1 MPSDTDPLLPHNEPA
16 PEIVGHGF
24 SRKPI
29 KSYQALNNSNLIEV
43 SSNDEDK
50 TPADRTD
57 TDASPMRT
65 VMTLFIIAIGFAL
78 AITSL
83 ITSRSSGDAQAPVVG
98 PPRTPTII
106 VARVEKILAETP
118 LIDGHND
125 LAIMI
130 RYLYRNNIYDPKF
143 TKPFEEGGMRFH
155 VDLPRLKEGKVGGAF
170 WSAYVGCPANG
181 SDFSDTNYAGAVA
194 ATLSQLDLL
203 QRLMEKYADVF
214 STATFNSSTA
224 AAIFKEQHLLISPF
238 GIEGLHQ
245 IGNSF
250 ANLRLY
256 HSLNVQYAT
265 LTHNCHNIFADAALV
280 TDHEGQVIAAP
291 PLWGG
296 VSDRGQVVVKE
307 MNRLGMIVDLSHVSK
322 DTMLDVLGGRP
333 EKWTGS
339 AAPVI
344 FSHSSAYSLCPHP
357 RNVPDDILELVR
369 ESNSLVMVNFSP
381 DFISCIPSNSLTG
394 IPDFYPP
401 NSTLH
406 QVARHVMYIGAKIG
420 FGHVGL
426 GSDFDGIF
434 ETPKGLEDV
443 SKYPDL
449 VAELLKMGLSDEDA
463 AKVVGGNI
471 LRVSADVS
479 HVAAKMRSD
488 GVLPAEDTIKGLE
501 SDADIA
507 WNSDE

>member
-1 MPSDTDPLLPHNEPA
+1 MPSDTDPLLPYNEPA

-24 SRKPI
+24 SRKS
-29 KSYQALNNSNLIEV
+29 KYSYQALNSSNVVEV
-43 SSNDEDK
+43 SSNDEDE
-50 TPADRTD
+50 TTANRNDADT
-57 TDASPMRT
+57 SPMRT
-65 VMTLFIIAIGFAL
+65 VMTVFIIVIGFAL

-83 ITSRSSGDAQAPVVG
+83 FTSRSSGHDQAPVVG
-98 PPRTPTII
+98 PPKTPITI
-106 VARVEKILAETP
+106 ATRVDKILAETP

-125 LAIMI
+125 FAIVI
-130 RYLYRNNIYDPKF
+130 RYLYHNKIYDPKF

-155 VDLPRLKEGKVGGAF
+155 VDLPRLKEGKLGGAF

-181 SDFSDTNYAGAVA
+181 SDFSHANYAGAVA

-203 QRLMEKYADVF
+203 RRLTEKYADVF
-214 STATFNSSTA
+214 STSTFNSSTA

-280 TDHEGQVIAAP
+280 TDHEGRVIAAP
-291 PLWGG
+291 PRWGG
-296 VSDRGQVVVKE
+296 VSDRGQILVKE

-322 DTMLDVLGGRP
+322 DTMLDALGGRP
-333 EKWTGS
+333 AKWIGS

-344 FSHSSAYSLCPHP
+344 FSHSSAYGLCPHP
-357 RNVPDDILELVR
+357 RNVPDDVLELVR
-369 ESNSLVMVNFSP
+369 KTNSLVMVNFSP
-381 DFISCIPSNSLTG
+381 DFISCIPSTSSTG

-406 QVARHVMYIGAKIG
+406 QVARHVMYIGDKIG
-420 FGHVGL
+420 FEHVGL

-434 ETPKGLEDV
+434 ETPKGLENV

-449 VAELLKMGLSDEDA
+449 VAELLRMGLSDDDA

-479 HVAAKMRSD
+479 GVAAKMHSE
-488 GVLPAEDTIKGLE
+488 GVLPAEDTIE
-501 SDADIA
+501 
-507 WNSDE
+507 

>member
-1 MPSDTDPLLPHNEPA
+1 MPSDTDPLLPYNEPA

-24 SRKPI
+24 SRKSNH
-29 KSYQALNNSNLIEV
+29 SYQALNNSNVIEV

-50 TPADRTD
+50 SPVDRND
-57 TDASPMRT
+57 TDASPMKT
-65 VMTLFIIAIGFAL
+65 VMTVFIIVIGFAL

-83 ITSRSSGDAQAPVVG
+83 FTSRSSGQDQAPVVG
-98 PPRTPTII
+98 PPKTRTTIA
-106 VARVEKILAETP
+106 ARVGRILAETP

-125 LAIMI
+125 LAILI
-130 RYLYRNNIYDPKF
+130 RDHNHNNIYDPEF
-143 TKPFEEGGMRFH
+143 AKPFEEGGMRFH
-155 VDLPRLKEGKVGGAF
+155 VDLPRLKEGKVGGTF

-181 SDFSDTNYAGAVA
+181 SDFSDANYAGAVA

-203 QRLMEKYADVF
+203 RRLMERYEDVF

-224 AAIFKEQHLLISPF
+224 AASFKEQHLLISPF

-280 TDHEGQVIAAP
+280 SDHEGRVIAAAP

-296 VSDRGQVVVKE
+296 VSDRGQILVQE

-322 DTMLDVLGGRP
+322 DTMLDALGGRT

-369 ESNSLVMVNFSP
+369 KSNSLVMVNFSP
-381 DFISCIPSNSLTG
+381 DFISCTPSTSLTG

-406 QVARHVMYIGAKIG
+406 QVARHVMYIGDKIG
-420 FGHVGL
+420 FEHVGF

-434 ETPKGLEDV
+434 ETPEGLEDV

-449 VAELLKMGLSDEDA
+449 VAELLRMGLSDDDA

-479 HVAAKMRSD
+479 RVAAKMQSE
-488 GVLPAEDTIKGLE
+488 GVLPAEDTIKG
-501 SDADIA
+501 
-507 WNSDE
+507 

>member
-1 MPSDTDPLLPHNEPA
+1 MPSDTDPLLPYNEPA

-24 SRKPI
+24 SH
-29 KSYQALNNSNLIEV
+29 KSKHNYQALN
-43 SSNDEDK
+43 SSNSVEISSNNEDK
-50 TPADRTD
+50 TPADRNGAD
-57 TDASPMRT
+57 TSPMKS
-65 VMTLFIIAIGFAL
+65 VVTLFIIVIGFAL

-83 ITSRSSGDAQAPVVG
+83 ITSKPGDDDQAPVVG
-98 PPRTPTII
+98 PPKTPTAIA
-106 VARVEKILAETP
+106 ARVDKILAETP

-125 LAIMI
+125 LATMI
-130 RYLYRNNIYDPKF
+130 RYLYHNKIYDHEF

-155 VDLPRLKEGKVGGAF
+155 VDLPRLKEGKVGGTF

-181 SDFSDTNYAGAVA
+181 SDFSDANYAGATA

-224 AAIFKEQHLLISPF
+224 AATFKEQHLLISPF

-265 LTHNCHNIFADAALV
+265 LTHNCHNLFADAALIS
-280 TDHEGQVIAAP
+280 DHEGRIIAAP

-296 VSDRGQVVVKE
+296 VSDRGQTVVKE

-333 EKWTGS
+333 KEWRGS
-339 AAPVI
+339 AAPII

-357 RNVPDDILELVR
+357 RNVPDDILEMVR
-369 ESNSLVMVNFSP
+369 KSNSLVMVNFSP
-381 DFISCIPSNSLTG
+381 DFISCKPSNSSTG

-406 QVARHVMYIGAKIG
+406 QVARHVMYIGDKIG
-420 FGHVGL
+420 FEHVGF

-434 ETPKGLEDV
+434 ETPRGLEDV

-449 VAELLKMGLSDEDA
+449 VAELLRMGLSDGDA

-479 HVAAKMRSD
+479 RVAVKMQSE
-488 GVLPAEDTIKGLE
+488 GVLPAEDTVKGLE
-501 SDADIA
+501 LTADIA
-507 WNSDE
+507 WYSKE